1 MVVVQLQANGTT
13 PASIIADLA
22 RMDSGRLR
30 SYREHLDFYQGKQ
43 WLDHARRRDRRLTLN
58 YAKTVVEKTASYT
71 MAGVSFVVD
80 PEDGSS
86 EAAAR
91 ARRAET
97 ALREVYEA
105 NGLEQL
111 DFDNEID
118 CSVLGD
124 AAYKVTWDPSAEGT
138 ARVRVSA
145 PDVQGLFVWPWGD
158 DPSRLWRVASRYVLG
173 HEEAEALYGPL
184 AGASR
189 ARRTEHTVVEV
200 WTDADFE
207 LWIDGAPFETRE
219 NPYGFIPFVIYPN
232 VREPKQFWGVSDLVA
247 LKEPLRELNRA
258 LSQLSLILELSG
270 NPIAVLENVTE
281 AQDIAV
287 APGAVWE
294 IPEKARAY
302 LLDLLQGGGVGL
314 HVEFANLLL
323 RTFHDLA
330 EVPRSAFGETRHA
343 LSGVALQME
352 LDPLLKKVQRKRL
365 IRGAAFRRRNEMI
378 LRILER
384 FTGESF
390 APYGSRVVWGP
401 VLPQDRSRLVEDE
414 ARLVA
419 SGIHSRRTAAGLLDV
434 ADPDGEW
441 ERWREEEGE
450 NGMSRST
457 RYEVR
462 ER

>member
-1 MVVVQLQANGTT
+1 MVVAITQLNGTSIVQQIARLD
-13 PASIIADLA
+13 PA
-22 RMDSGRLR
+22 RLR
-30 SYREHLDFYQGKQ
+30 AYRENLEFYQGRQ
-43 WLDHARRRDRRLTLN
+43 WTDPARRRDRRLTLN
-58 YAKTVVEKTASYT
+58 YAKTVIEKTASYT

-97 ALREVYEA
+97 VLREVYDA

-124 AAYKVTWDPSAEGT
+124 AAYKVTWDPSAEGP

-184 AGASR
+184 PGASR

-200 WTDADFE
+200 WTDAEFE

-258 LSQLSLILELSG
+258 MSQLSLILELSG

-302 LLDLLQGGGVGL
+302 LLDLLQGGGVSL

-365 IRGAAFRRRNEMI
+365 IRGAAFRRRNEMV
-378 LRILER
+378 LRILEQHTQ
-384 FTGESF
+384 TGGRGETF
-390 APYGSRVVWGP
+390 APYRSRVVWGP

-441 ERWREEEGE
+441 ERWREEARTLDSGP
-450 NGMSRST
+450 
-457 RYEVR
+457 
-462 ER
+462 

>member
-1 MVVVQLQANGTT
+1 MVTT
-13 PASIIADLA
+13 MTWARPDGAPIAQQIA
-22 RMDSGRLR
+22 RMDAGRLR
-30 SYREHLDFYQGKQ
+30 AYRENLEFYQGRQ
-43 WLDHARRRDRRLTLN
+43 WLDPARRRDRRLTLN

-71 MAGVSFVVD
+71 MSGLSFVVD
-80 PEDGSS
+80 PQDGSG

-91 ARRAET
+91 ARRMEA
-97 ALREVYEA
+97 ALRDVYEA

-124 AAYKVTWDPSAEGT
+124 AAYKVTWDPSGDGAG
-138 ARVRVSA
+138 RVRVSA

-184 AGASR
+184 PGASR
-189 ARRTEHTVVEV
+189 ARRTEHTIVEV
-200 WTDADFE
+200 WTEAEFE

-258 LSQLSLILELSG
+258 MSQLSLILELSG

-294 IPEKARAY
+294 IPETARAY
-302 LLDLLQGGGVGL
+302 LLDLLQGGGVSL

-365 IRGAAFRRRNEMI
+365 IRGAALRRRNEMV
-378 LRILER
+378 LRILEQH
-384 FTGESF
+384 TGETF
-390 APYGSRVVWGP
+390 APYRSRVVWGP

-441 ERWREEEGE
+441 ERWREEEQGVRSQE
-450 NGMSRST
+450 PGM
-457 RYEVR
+457 
-462 ER
+462 

>member
-1 MVVVQLQANGTT
+1 MVTT
-13 PASIIADLA
+13 MTWAPTSGAPIGQQLA
-22 RMDSGRLR
+22 RMDASRLR
-30 SYREHLDFYQGKQ
+30 AYRENLEFYQGRQ
-43 WLDHARRRDRRLTLN
+43 WIDPVRRRDRRLTLN

-71 MAGVSFVVD
+71 MSGLSFVVD

-86 EAAAR
+86 EAGER
-91 ARRAET
+91 ARRAER
-97 ALREVYEA
+97 ALREVYDA
-105 NGLEQL
+105 NALEQL

-124 AAYKVTWDPSAEGT
+124 AAYKVTWDPSAEGP

-173 HEEAEALYGPL
+173 HEEAEMLYGPL
-184 AGASR
+184 PGASR
-189 ARRTEHTVVEV
+189 ARRSEHTVVEV
-200 WTDADFE
+200 WTAAEFE
-207 LWIDGAPFETRE
+207 LWIDGAPFGTRE

-232 VREPKQFWGVSDLVA
+232 VREPKQFWGVSDLAA

-302 LLDLLQGGGVGL
+302 LLDLLQGGGVSL

-323 RTFHDLA
+323 RTFHDVA

-365 IRGAAFRRRNEMI
+365 IRGAAFRRRNEMA
-378 LRILER
+378 LRILEQY
-384 FTGESF
+384 TGEVF
-390 APYGSRVVWGP
+390 APYRSRVVWGP

-419 SGIHSRRTAAGLLDV
+419 SGVHSRRTAAGLLDV
-434 ADPDGEW
+434 ADPEGEW
-441 ERWREEEGE
+441 ERWREEEEQGP
-450 NGMSRST
+450 RSQ
-457 RYEVR
+457 EKAG
-462 ER
+462 